1 MAAVM
6 IANLN
11 LSKIKVSLM
20 EERKEIE
27 EAFDAYNNLLLS
39 EEARWH

>member
-20 EERKEIE
+20 EEIKEIE
-27 EAFDAYNNLLLS
+27 EAFDAYNNFAVIR
-39 EEARWH
+39 EAR